1 MQVAIILVRVKEHE
15 RALDWL
21 ERAFD
26 SHNPNLPGI
35 NNRRPFDPLRGHVR
49 FQALLRRMNLPD

>member
-1 MQVAIILVRVKEHE
+1 VRLKENDQAI
-15 RALDWL
+15 DWL

-35 NNRRPFDPLRGHVR
+35 NNRRPFDPLRAHPR
-49 FQALLRRMNLPD
+49 FQTLLRRMNLPS